1 MAVAVAPQLLFA
13 VWLAGS
19 SLLGLVHRDPFWR
32 EEQVS
37 LSEAILRGDYGQAM
51 RLAIEGHDLNVPY
64 PIGRSAPP
72 GVTEMTPLDAA
83 AHEGEID
90 VVKALLRQGLVADD
104 AARRRAAC
112 IAVGREAADVAAF
125 LVGRVVTQQECAA
138 GAEDQR

>member
-1 MAVAVAPQLLFA
+1 MAAVVAPPLLFC

-37 LSEAILRGDYGQAM
+37 LSEAILRDDYGQAM
-51 RLAIEGHDLNVPY
+51 RLAIEGHDLTVPY
-64 PIGRSAPP
+64 PVGRSAPP
-72 GVTEMTPLDAA
+72 GVTAMTPLDAA
-83 AHEGEID
+83 ALERELD

-112 IAVGREAADVAAF
+112 IAVAREAADVAEF
-125 LVGRVVTQQECAA
+125 LVGHVITRQECAA
-138 GAEDQR
+138 GAEVQR